1 MMTTPSLPTNIA
13 RFLERVESV
22 VETIRAHKGKIRV
35 ISHYDG
41 DGICAAALATMA
53 LMDNDIPFQT
63 TMVRSMDKAF
73 VRRLVAEQNK
83 FILFLDMG
91 SGQIDLLEQLDST
104 MVVCDHHKP
113 RRESKKIIQLNPH
126 FFDIDGTYE
135 ACGSTLG
142 FLIAERMVD
151 RPEALFG
158 VALAGMLADRQHLGG
173 FTGIN
178 KMLLDKYIEKE
189 AVKVESSLQ
198 LEGED
203 IQQAIKNSLEPFFKD
218 LSGRGDA
225 VHQLLSNIGIDPTK
239 RLDELHQEQFM
250 ALSSMLVLWL
260 LRQGVR
266 PETCEDFIIERYWLE
281 PFKLYGRQLAAVV
294 NACGRRGEEDTGF
307 AISLGSKEALERGHT
322 LREEHRNAIRKDL
335 LVLEKDGPKKKKHIQ
350 YLYSE
355 DPARAGALAG
365 LGMNYLLDQMRA
377 TLTLSRVKDE
387 VKVSSRGTKWLISK
401 GLDLA
406 EACRVAAEKV
416 KGVGGGHPIAAG
428 ATVPLKAEGRFLNAV
443 DKIVG
448 EQVKIN
454 D

>member
-1 MMTTPSLPTNIA
+1 MKTPSLPTNMT
-13 RFLERVESV
+13 RFLERADSV
-22 VETIRAHKGKIRV
+22 IDNLRGHKGKIRV

-41 DGICAAALATMA
+41 DGICAAALATKA
-53 LMDNDIPFQT
+53 LMENDIPFQT
-63 TMVRSMDKAF
+63 SMIRSLDKAF

-83 FILFLDMG
+83 FILFLDLG
-91 SGQIDLLEQLDST
+91 SGQIELLEQLDCT
-104 MVVCDHHKP
+104 MVVCDHHRP

-142 FLIAERMVD
+142 FLIAEKMVE
-151 RPEALFG
+151 RPETMFG

-178 KMLLDKYIEKE
+178 KMLLDKYVEKE
-189 AVKVESSLQ
+189 AVKVEPSLQ
-198 LEGED
+198 LEGKD
-203 IQQAIKNSLEPFFKD
+203 IQEAIKNSLEPFFKE

-225 VHQLLSNIGIDPTK
+225 VRNLLSKIGIDPKK
-239 RLDELHQEQFM
+239 RLEELHQEQFM

-266 PETCEDFIIERYWLE
+266 PETCEDFVIERYWLE

-294 NACGRRGEEDTGF
+294 NACGRRGEEDTGL
-307 AISLGSKEALERGHT
+307 AICLGSKEALERGHA
-322 LREEHRNAIRKDL
+322 LREEHRSAIRKDL
-335 LVLEKDGPKKKKHIQ
+335 LSLEKEGAKRKKHIQ
-350 YLYSE
+350 FFYSE

-365 LGMNYLLDQMRA
+365 LGMNYLLDQTRP
-377 TLTLSRVKDE
+377 TLTLSRVKDD

-416 KGVGGGHPIAAG
+416 KGAGGGHPIAAG
-428 ATVPLKAEGRFLNAV
+428 ATVPLKAEGRFLSTV
-443 DKIVG
+443 DKMVG
-448 EQVKIN
+448 EQVKLEN
-454 D
+454 